1 MPHAMCPTTPDGR
14 YFVVHSRRRAAASP
28 AGAWVGAITFLR
40 GLCAFADERFRN
52 RRIDPGKI
60 YGVYTSAFQP
70 SVFDQ
75 TKQALIFF
83 CSGRLRLGQ
92 PSVVAAGVHLEGL
105 AKAPHRVIS
114 RVLLDEGVLQP
125 HSLAKYAAAFFKM
138 SRSSVTRLSS
148 ARRLRSSAC

>member
-83 CSGRLRLGQ
+83 CSGRLRLAQQG
-92 PSVVAAGVHLEGL
+92 VGAAGMHLESL

-125 HSLAKYAAAFFKM
+125 HFLQSTRRPFLRCLALQ
-138 SRSSVTRLSS
+138 SR
-148 ARRLRSSAC
+148 A